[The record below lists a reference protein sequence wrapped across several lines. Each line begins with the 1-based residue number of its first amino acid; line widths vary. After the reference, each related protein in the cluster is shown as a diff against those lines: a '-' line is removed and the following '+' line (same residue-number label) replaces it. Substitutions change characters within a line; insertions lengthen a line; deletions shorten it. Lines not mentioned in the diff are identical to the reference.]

1 MLGAYLLAC
10 DAHFFQKYA
19 RPLILKYPSC
29 LDLDGYVTK
38 LPQELMTDMDFEVAF
53 HRFREDRAAQ
63 YEMHPKFG
71 RYVWD
76 IHDQWYQK
84 WNVVLS
90 LEQMWYWS
98 GIDPL
103 NEDPYSLET
112 ILPCLNHVAERNR
125 IHPHH
130 QELLKKICGYLLNWQ
145 KSNKVLSN
153 AGTVRLNTI
162 PFFPPSW
169 FSEKEELKT
178 HMESDDRLASSYFAR
193 FVPPYR
199 QSHEKV
205 PERWDVVFL
214 KGLTYDPNNEKFD
227 IDPSL
232 IASTIPLY
240 GLTVHMDQ
248 RTGYSY
254 VMMVMRKATFGN
266 LETNL
271 QQVMPVDYQK
281 PLRLALSITKAIK
294 DLHWEYIHGNVHPR
308 NILFNF
314 DDSIGEL
321 VDATFMQRKPSF
333 SASTSSMLPTA
344 AGTPTADILS
354 PTPPTSPQE
363 IPLPT
368 PFPPIPNP
376 YHVQHVNRKG
386 GLSGR
391 WPYVAPE
398 VAKGLTGPTTEAD
411 VYALGVILWQLISRL
426 TFPANA
432 PVDPWVFRIE
442 PLPGILPE
450 WEQLYTDCLQED
462 PALRPTAYA
471 VYRRLEKMPIT
482 YVAESGSPKVLPI
495 HQDTIQYIQKRQ
507 SETQEFIRVHKNTF
521 SQPEHRLTR
530 LQNNVILSA
539 SITRSINHGLASYP
553 SPVHLFRDSRTLAAS
568 CSVTTQPAPGL

>member
-1 MLGAYLLAC
+1 MERDFSLA
-10 DAHFFQKYA
+10 
-19 RPLILKYPSC
+19 
-29 LDLDGYVTK
+29 
-38 LPQELMTDMDFEVAF
+38 FE
-53 HRFREDRAAQ
+53 RFRQDRSAQ

-84 WNVVLS
+84 WNVILS
-90 LEQMWYWS
+90 LEHAWNWTLHRLDTM
-98 GIDPL
+98 L
-103 NEDPYSLET
+103 LEEDPYTVDSL
-112 ILPCLNHVAERNR
+112 IPYLDLLARKHH

-130 QELLKKICGYLLNWQ
+130 QDLLKRICGYLLSWQ
-145 KSNKVLSN
+145 KSNKMLSN
-153 AGTVRLNTI
+153 AGTMRLNTI

-178 HMESDDRLASSYFAR
+178 HMEVGDRLASSYFAR

-199 QSHEKV
+199 QKDAKI

-214 KGLTYDPNNEKFD
+214 KGLTYDPTNEKFD
-227 IDPSL
+227 VDPSL

-254 VMMVMRKATFGN
+254 VMMVMRKATLGN
-266 LETNL
+266 LENSL
-271 QQVMPVDYQK
+271 QQMIPVDYQK
-281 PLRLALSITKAIK
+281 PQRLALSITKAIK

-321 VDATFMQRKPSF
+321 VDATFMQRKPPS
-333 SASTSSMLPTA
+333 SSVIPSPSTITHHHRHSHHLHHPYPTTTTA
-344 AGTPTADILS
+344 TPA
-354 PTPPTSPQE
+354 PTPPTSPQDD
-363 IPLPT
+363 PASSSAHSPFCLPT
-368 PFPPIPNP
+368 SSHSLQPSHLASPYPTSVMP
-376 YHVQHVNRKG
+376 YHAHVNRKG
-386 GLSGR
+386 GMSGR
-391 WPYVAPE
+391 WPYVSPE
-398 VAKGLTGPTTEAD
+398 VAQGITGPTTEAD

-442 PLPGILPE
+442 PIPGILPE
-450 WEQLYTDCLQED
+450 WEKLYKDCLQAD
-462 PALRPTAYA
+462 PARRPSAYT

-482 YVAESGSPKVLPI
+482 YVTDTGATRLLPI
-495 HQDTIQYIQKRQ
+495 HQHTIQYIQQRQ
-507 SETQEFIRVHKNTF
+507 KEIEDFLRIHENTF
-521 SQPEHRLTR
+521 SQPEHRLTQ
-530 LQNNVILSA
+530 LQNDVILTA

-553 SPVHLFRDSRTLAAS
+553 SPVFLFRDDRSSQATSPPPPL
-568 CSVTTQPAPGL
+568 P